1 MKIRKKNDISAYCKI
16 SIIPRKLVCR
26 PNDELKLVVRNEF
39 VILTTNLKSD
49 DKRLGVVVVKVYL
62 TRWRIEEFYRFKKQQ
77 FGFENVRV
85 YLMKS
90 RNFGLLLTISIRYI
104 GFISEKK

>member
-77 FGFENVRV
+77 FGFENMRV
-85 YLMKS
+85 HPLKS
-90 RNFGLLLTISIRYI
+90 IRNLDLSLTIIN
-104 GFISEKK
+104 